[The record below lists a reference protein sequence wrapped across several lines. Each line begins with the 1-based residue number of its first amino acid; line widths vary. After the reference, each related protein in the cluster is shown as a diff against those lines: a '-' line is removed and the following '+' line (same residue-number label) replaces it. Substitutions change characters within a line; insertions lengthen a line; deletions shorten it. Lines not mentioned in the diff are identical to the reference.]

1 MITSSNSENGL
12 NFFSLMVILT
22 FPPTLNL
29 NKESDALNDSK
40 PLSSDT
46 FFTEI
51 NYVDAVP
58 IIYFN
63 G

>member
-1 MITSSNSENGL
+1 
-12 NFFSLMVILT
+12 MVILT